1 MKTPGELQQRELPS
15 THPLHP
21 KNKNKKNRENHEA
34 RKKSDNYEEKNINNM
49 TMKIKKNI
57 INNREKYK

>member
-1 MKTPGELQQRELPS
+1 MRTPEELQQIELPS

-34 RKKSDNYEEKNINNM
+34 RKSSDNYEEENINNM
-49 TMKIKKNI
+49 TMKIKKNVL
-57 INNREKYK
+57 NNREKYK